1 MSVSFKVICPR
12 RVVTGGT
19 EAAHQLAHALQA
31 AGQHVEIVYFPIR
44 RDNVTPDKF
53 KPYGLSQSRDLPDR
67 ADVVVVVPEVL
78 TRFVWKFRRAQV
90 LIWWLSVDNH
100 FIAQRPTKWTKRAKL
115 WLRTRLPSQR
125 EYAFQPRANV
135 HHAWQSEYARRFLVA
150 RGVAQ
155 PLPLTDYIAP
165 QLIPAEA
172 EIQVQGRRDQVLYNP
187 AKGRAFTEA
196 LREACRSEAFEF
208 VPLQGYTAAQMR
220 ELLGQAKVYID
231 FGEHPGRDRIPREAA
246 ACGCVVIT
254 GRRGS
259 AGNDIDVPLPDR
271 YKIDDAAAD
280 AVQQV
285 RDLLRAVMADAPAH
299 MAAQRGL
306 REGIRGQQAAFMAE
320 AAAIG
325 RHFAARHPSR

>member
-1 MSVSFKVICPR
+1 MSVTFKVICPR

-31 AGQHVEIVYFPIR
+31 AGHRAEIVYFPIR
-44 RDNVTPDKF
+44 GDNVTPDKF
-53 KPYGLSQSRDLPDR
+53 KPYGLTLSTELPDR
-67 ADVVVVVPEVL
+67 PDVVVVVPEVL

-100 FIAQRPTKWTKRAKL
+100 FVAQRPTKWTKRAKL

-135 HHAWQSEYARRFLVA
+135 HHAWQSEYARQFLVA
-150 RGVAQ
+150 RGVVDS
-155 PLPLTDYIAP
+155 LPLTDYIAP
-165 QLIPAEA
+165 ELIPGEN
-172 EIQVQGRRDQVLYNP
+172 ELRVQGRRDQVLFNP
-187 AKGRAFTEA
+187 AKGKQFTAA
-196 LREACRSEAFEF
+196 LREACQGDAFEF

-220 ELLGQAKVYID
+220 ELLSQAKVYID

-259 AGNDIDVPLPDR
+259 AGNAVDVPLADA
-271 YKIDDAAAD
+271 YKIDGVPALGIHGRFYTSPSLAGGENTPEAEGQARALALTDQLVA
-280 AVQQV
+280 
-285 RDLLRAVMADAPAH
+285 RLRK
-299 MAAQRGL
+299 G
-306 REGIRGQQAAFMAE
+306 G
-320 AAAIG
+320 
-325 RHFAARHPSR
+325 